1 MKQTK
6 VIIVG
11 GGFGGIKAALELVK
25 KDDIDVT
32 LISDKDHFIYYPSL
46 YAVATGGSS
55 RQSFVPLSYIF
66 KGTRV
71 KVIVDTIETYDP
83 HRKLICSADREYSY
97 DKAIFALGV
106 VTSYFGIKGL
116 DKYSFGIKSSDEVD
130 KFRRHIHDEMVSDHK
145 IDKQYVIVGAGPT
158 GVELSAALASY
169 ISHIAVAH
177 NIRHKNIRIKLV
189 EAAPRVLPRMSEAAS
204 DRVYDRLVSL
214 GVDVLTNEKV
224 EWQDDDEVFVSGR
237 SIPTHTVVWTSG
249 VSNNP
254 FFENHNQIFTLAPN
268 KKVIVDEHMKV
279 NENTYVIGDNA
290 MTPYSGLAQT
300 ALHDALYVAKDLV
313 RAKRRHARPVYK
325 VVKPPV
331 VIPVGKRWAIL
342 EWNSILMID
351 YFAHLIRRAA
361 DFIGYNDMLPIGL
374 AFASWQ
380 SEDVKEYD
388 CEECRAQKK

>member
-11 GGFGGIKAALELVK
+11 GGFGGIKAALELSK
-25 KDDIDVT
+25 RSDIDVT

-46 YAVATGGSS
+46 YSVATGGSS
-55 RQSFVPLSYIF
+55 RQSFVPLKSIF
-66 KGTRV
+66 EDT
-71 KVIVDTIETYDP
+71 KVNIIVDTIETYDP

-106 VTSYFGIKGL
+106 VTSYFGIRGL
-116 DKYSFGIKSSDEVD
+116 DQYSFGIKSAAEVD
-130 KFRRHIHDEMVSDHK
+130 KFRRHIHDEMVSEHK
-145 IDKQYVIVGAGPT
+145 LDKQYVIVGAGPT

-169 ISHIAVAH
+169 ITHIAEAH
-177 NIRHKNIRIKLV
+177 SVRHKNIRIKLV

-204 DRVYDRLVSL
+204 ELVRERLAHL
-214 GVDVLTNEKV
+214 GVAVMTDEKV

-254 FFENHNQIFTLAPN
+254 FFEAHNHIFDLAPN
-268 KKVIVDEHMKV
+268 KKVVVDKHMMV
-279 NENTYVIGDNA
+279 NDNTYVIGDNA

-300 ALHDALYVAKDLV
+300 ALHDAIYVAKDIV
-313 RAKRRHARPVYK
+313 RAKHHRARPLYK

-342 EWNSILMID
+342 EWNRILMVD
-351 YFAHLIRRAA
+351 YFAHMIRRAA

-374 AFASWQ
+374 AFKSWQ
-380 SEDVKEYD
+380 SEDTKEYD
-388 CEECRAQKK
+388 CEECRNFS

>member
-11 GGFGGIKAALELVK
+11 GGFGGIKAALELEK
-25 KDDIDVT
+25 HDDIAVT

-55 RQSFVPLSYIF
+55 RQSFVPLASIF
-66 KGTRV
+66 KGT
-71 KVIVDTIETYDP
+71 KVTVVIDTIETYDP
-83 HRKLICSADREYSY
+83 ERKLICSADREYSY

-116 DKYSFGIKSSDEVD
+116 DKYSFGIKSAEEVD
-130 KFRRHIHDEMVSDHK
+130 RFRRHIHNEMVADHK

-158 GVELSAALASY
+158 GVELSAALASH
-169 ISHIAVAH
+169 ITHIAEAH

-204 DRVYDRLVSL
+204 DRVKTRLESL
-214 GVDVLTNEKV
+214 GVEVMTNEKV

-237 SIPTHTVVWTSG
+237 SMPTHTVVWTSG

-254 FFENHNQIFTLAPN
+254 FFEAHNHIFTLAPN
-268 KKVIVDEHMKV
+268 KKVTVNEHMMV
-279 NENTYVIGDNA
+279 NDNTYVIGDNA
-290 MTPYSGLAQT
+290 LTQYSGLAQT
-300 ALHDALYVAKDLV
+300 ALHDALYVAKDIV
-313 RAKRRHARPVYK
+313 RAKHHKPRPLYR

-342 EWNSILMID
+342 EWNWILIID
-351 YFAHLIRRAA
+351 YIGHMIRRAA

-374 AFASWQ
+374 AFKSWQ

-388 CEECRAQKK
+388 CDECRAHS

>member
-11 GGFGGIKAALELVK
+11 GGFGGIKAALELEK
-25 KDDIDVT
+25 RDDIDVT

-55 RQSFVPLSYIF
+55 RQSFVPLNSIF
-66 KGTRV
+66 KGTSV
-71 KVIVDTIETYDP
+71 NVVVDTIETYDP
-83 HRKLICSADREYSY
+83 ERRLICSADREYSY

-116 DKYSFGIKSSDEVD
+116 DKYSFGIKSSEEVD
-130 KFRRHIHDEMVSDHK
+130 RFRRHIHNEMISEHK

-158 GVELSAALASY
+158 GVELSAALASH
-169 ISHIAVAH
+169 ISHIAAAH
-177 NIRHKNIRIKLV
+177 GIRHKNIRIKLV

-204 DRVYDRLVSL
+204 ERVHERLKSL
-214 GVDVLTNEKV
+214 GVEVMTNEKV

-254 FFENHNQIFTLAPN
+254 FFESHNHIFNLAPN
-268 KKVIVDEHMKV
+268 KKVTVNEHMMV
-279 NENTYVIGDNA
+279 NDSTYVIGDNA
-290 MTPYSGLAQT
+290 LTQYSGLAQT
-300 ALHDALYVAKDLV
+300 ALHDALYVAKDIV
-313 RAKRRHARPVYK
+313 RAKHHKPRPLYK
-325 VVKPPV
+325 IVKPPV

-342 EWNSILMID
+342 EWNWILIVD
-351 YFAHLIRRAA
+351 YIGHMIRRAA

-374 AFASWQ
+374 AFKSWQ

-388 CEECRAQKK
+388 CDECRNYS

>member
-11 GGFGGIKAALELVK
+11 GGFGGIKAALELEK
-25 KDDIDVT
+25 RDDIDVT

-55 RQSFVPLSYIF
+55 RQSFVPLNSIF

-71 KVIVDTIETYDP
+71 NVIVDTIETYDP
-83 HRKLICSADREYSY
+83 ERRLICSADREYSY

-116 DKYSFGIKSSDEVD
+116 DKYSFGIKSSEEVD
-130 KFRRHIHDEMVSDHK
+130 RFRRHIHNEMISEHK

-158 GVELSAALASY
+158 GVELSAALASH
-169 ISHIAVAH
+169 ISHIAAAH
-177 NIRHKNIRIKLV
+177 GIRHKNIRIKLV

-204 DRVYDRLVSL
+204 ERVHERLKSL
-214 GVDVLTNEKV
+214 GVEVMTNEKV

-254 FFENHNQIFTLAPN
+254 FFESHNHIFNLAPN
-268 KKVIVDEHMKV
+268 KKVTVNEHMMV
-279 NENTYVIGDNA
+279 NDSTYVIGDNA
-290 MTPYSGLAQT
+290 LTQYSGLAQT
-300 ALHDALYVAKDLV
+300 ALHDALYVAKDIV
-313 RAKRRHARPVYK
+313 RAKHHKPRPLYK
-325 VVKPPV
+325 IVKPPV

-342 EWNSILMID
+342 EWNWILIVD
-351 YFAHLIRRAA
+351 YIGHMIRRAA

-374 AFASWQ
+374 AFKSWQ

-388 CEECRAQKK
+388 CDECRNYS